1 MQARRHSAIWTVNR
15 RAAGLDWKSSGRFGA
30 GDQGLRCPPFWRV
43 NRTGAPARLRTPMAP
58 KGVRLRSSALRH
70 ERSRGTYAARSPPI
84 WVTPSLGTERAC
96 KACAF
101 VPAWFDSRVTHHHCG
116 RSWKVEHLSA
126 TQENRFRLPT
136 SAPSSPVSKSGDCTR
151 LKNAGGQFKS
161 GAGHHF
167 GGRQRAAVDPCKIDV
182 RSSTLRCS
190 TMSFPSSHLGEGAPL
205 LTEEGTFES
214 CGGSQP
220 YSSSRSS
227 TG

>member
-1 MQARRHSAIWTVNR
+1 VLSPVQPR
-15 RAAGLDWKSSGRFGA
+15 GL
-30 GDQGLRCPPFWRV
+30 QPNPRV
-43 NRTGAPARLRTPMAP
+43 T
-58 KGVRLRSSALRH
+58 S
-70 ERSRGTYAARSPPI
+70 
-84 WVTPSLGTERAC
+84 SLGTERAC

-101 VPAWFDSRVTHHHCG
+101 VPAWFDSRVAHHQCG

-126 TQENRFRLPT
+126 TQEIRFRLPT

-161 GAGHHF
+161 GAGHHL

-190 TMSFPSSHLGEGAPL
+190 TTSFPSSHLGEGAPL
-205 LTEEGTFES
+205 LTETGTFES
-214 CGGSQP
+214 CGGSQSTSP
-220 YSSSRSS
+220 AGSTTFISRSS

>member
-1 MQARRHSAIWTVNR
+1 VLSPVQPR
-15 RAAGLDWKSSGRFGA
+15 GL
-30 GDQGLRCPPFWRV
+30 QPNPRV
-43 NRTGAPARLRTPMAP
+43 T
-58 KGVRLRSSALRH
+58 S
-70 ERSRGTYAARSPPI
+70 
-84 WVTPSLGTERAC
+84 SLGTERAC

-190 TMSFPSSHLGEGAPL
+190 TISFPSSHLGEGAPL

-214 CGGSQP
+214 CGGSQCTTSGLGP
-220 YSSSRSS
+220 DLGR
-227 TG
+227 

>member
-1 MQARRHSAIWTVNR
+1 MGAARRCGASPPSLRDLDSEPARRRPRLEIEWALRRWGSGPPLSATLESQPDR
-15 RAAGLDWKSSGRFGA
+15 RAGTASNTDGTE
-30 GDQGLRCPPFWRV
+30 RCEAQV
-43 NRTGAPARLRTPMAP
+43 LG
-58 KGVRLRSSALRH
+58 
-70 ERSRGTYAARSPPI
+70 SPPSTI
-84 WVTPSLGTERAC
+84 ARDVRRALPPIRVTSSLGTERAC

-167 GGRQRAAVDPCKIDV
+167 GAGSGLQLILARSTSGVRLSVAPPSHSRRAISV
-182 RSSTLRCS
+182 RALRC
-190 TMSFPSSHLGEGAPL
+190 
-205 LTEEGTFES
+205 
-214 CGGSQP
+214 
-220 YSSSRSS
+220 
-227 TG
+227 

>member
-1 MQARRHSAIWTVNR
+1 MQVRRHSAIWTVNR

-30 GDQGLRCPPFWRV
+30 GDQGLRCPPPWRV

-70 ERSRGTYAARSPPI
+70 ERSRGTCAARSPPI
-84 WVTPSLGTERAC
+84 RVTSSLGTERAC

-167 GGRQRAAVDPCKIDV
+167 GAGSGLQLILARSTSGVRLSVAPPFHSRRAISV
-182 RSSTLRCS
+182 RALRC
-190 TMSFPSSHLGEGAPL
+190 
-205 LTEEGTFES
+205 
-214 CGGSQP
+214 
-220 YSSSRSS
+220 
-227 TG
+227 